1 MDRHS
6 RPAAPAL
13 PHYPRPVPRRV
24 ALLAALLAAAWSAVA
39 PARAEAFSFLAT
51 PTDQLAVPGLVA
63 GTEITPDG
71 SLYTGHAELV
81 LAAGAPG
88 RSLDTPE
95 RSLEGGRWPVISWRR
110 REGGV
115 QYRVRALSAPIG
127 SRALNLVEVEL
138 RGLSARPARA
148 RLAVGVRHAGGGF
161 KASGVPRFRF
171 PRPVEPERV
180 GLYTQPGSA
189 FDPGAR
195 YAFRGRSVARD
206 GRTLYSFPRP
216 PRGLRLARE
225 LRPSGAS
232 TARADESRTLDG
244 RSLRSGRAANAPEPS
259 TLFGQATYSGRL
271 RRGEQRR
278 LVFRMPVVPPETGS
292 AEDRTLQSASFD
304 RARRDVVRR
313 ARRLLRGA
321 VRLDLPEKK
330 SEDTFYA
337 SLLNMALIRYRGP
350 GGEWVQ
356 PVNKL
361 QYHSFFLRDA
371 AIITQAYDLV
381 GLHRLARENLAF
393 FGSWQRPDGLFI
405 SREGQYDGFGQA
417 LWALGQHARRS
428 GDRRFA
434 EKAFTSVSRAM
445 EWLRAARAAD
455 GLGLM
460 PPGDPRDNELVAGH
474 LAGDNFW
481 AVAGVEEAVA
491 MALQAGRGAEA
502 ARWSAELAGL
512 RAAVERATASAAAA
526 NGGTIPPALDTPG
539 GQDWGNLWAAY
550 PTQVLSPTDPR
561 VSATLARARRRFREG
576 IATYLDGRVLHHY
589 LGFRVLQ
596 TELLRGEQ
604 GRVVRGLHDALAH
617 TTGTH
622 SGWELGIRPYRGRS
636 VDDNLAPHGWWAAE
650 YVALVRT
657 MLVREEGQGLVLG
670 SALPTGWLRPGRRVG
685 VSGAPTLHGRVDF
698 TLRGRRGGADLSWRT
713 PARVPVRLVVPAG
726 ARTVRAP
733 GLSGDRTSVRL
744 RGRRGTIRLRWR
756 LSGPFD
762 SHARA
767 VRRLRAAYER
777 RGRAIPR

>member
-1 MDRHS
+1 M
-6 RPAAPAL
+6 
-13 PHYPRPVPRRV
+13 PRRL
-24 ALLAALLAAAWSAVA
+24 ALLATLLAAAWPAA
-39 PARAEAFSFLAT
+39 AAARAEAFSFLAT

-71 SLYTGHAELV
+71 SLYTGHTELV
-81 LAAGAPG
+81 LAAGVRG
-88 RSLDTPE
+88 RALDTPE
-95 RSLEGGRWPVISWRR
+95 RTLEGGRWPVISWRE

-115 QYRVRALSAPIG
+115 EYRVRALAAPLRG
-127 SRALNLVEVEL
+127 RALNLLEVEL
-138 RGLSARPARA
+138 RGVSDRPARA
-148 RLAVGVRHAGGGF
+148 RLAVGVRHSGGGL

-171 PRPVEPERV
+171 PRPAEPERV
-180 GLYTQPGSA
+180 GLYTQPGAA
-189 FDPGAR
+189 FDADAR
-195 YAFRGRSVARD
+195 YGFRGHSVVRD

-216 PRGLRLARE
+216 PRGLRLTRE
-225 LRPSGAS
+225 LRPSGAAA
-232 TARADESRTLDG
+232 ARAEERSAEERSAEVG
-244 RSLRSGRAANAPEPS
+244 RSPRPRRAASAPLAQPS
-259 TLFGQATYSGRL
+259 TLFGRATYSGRL
-271 RRGEQRR
+271 RRGQRIR
-278 LVFRMPVVPPETGS
+278 LVLRMPVVPPEAAS
-292 AEDRTLQSASFD
+292 AEDRALRTASFD
-304 RARRDVVRR
+304 RARRDVVHR

-330 SEDTFYA
+330 AEDTFYT

-371 AIITQAYDLV
+371 AIITQAYNLV
-381 GLHRLARENLAF
+381 GLHDLARQNLSF
-393 FGSWQRPDGLFI
+393 FGSWQRADGLFI

-417 LWALGQHARRS
+417 LWALGQHSRRS
-428 GDRRFA
+428 GDRAFA
-434 EKAFTSVSRAM
+434 ASALTSVSRAM

-481 AVAGVEEAVA
+481 ALAGVEEAVA
-491 MALQAGRGAEA
+491 MARQAGREDEA

-526 NGGTIPPALDTPG
+526 NGGAIPPALDAPG

-550 PTQVLSPTDPR
+550 PAQVLSPSDPR
-561 VSATLARARRRFREG
+561 VSATIARTRSRFREG
-576 IATYLDGRVLHHY
+576 LATYLDGRVLHHY

-604 GRVVRGLHDALAH
+604 RRVVRGLADALAH

-622 SGWELGIRPYRGRS
+622 AGWELGIRPYSGRS

-650 YVALVRT
+650 YVALVRA
-657 MLVREEGQGLVLG
+657 MLVREEGDGLVLG
-670 SALPTGWLRPGRRVG
+670 SALPTGWLRPGRRIR

-698 TLRGRRGGADLSWRT
+698 TLRGRRGGADLSWRV
-713 PARVPVRLVVPAG
+713 PARVPVRLVVPTG
-726 ARTVRAP
+726 AQAVRAR
-733 GLSGDRTSVRL
+733 GLSSDGTSVRL

-756 LSGPFD
+756 LAGPFD

-767 VRRLRAAYER
+767 VRRLRADYAR
-777 RGRAIPR
+777 RARAIPR